1 MDQSKVRRRLKIG
14 LSLPVAY
21 IQALARYNWQFLEI
35 GKRFSLALREH
46 YLPGEAFECGLL
58 NPALP
63 ASMIKGSIS
72 RSRLVAVQ
80 RKVNPMAWESALYN
94 KGVFYHICLAAGLPV
109 PALYAV
115 IPRKVRGW
123 TSFGRM
129 PRTSVEWEEFFV
141 RDCPQSF
148 VIKPCRSEYGVG
160 LFFAE
165 RQGDRFL
172 LNDGTSLTSRELV
185 GKILDNPEFDSY
197 VIQERIHN
205 SPELA
210 PLGEVRGVHSFRVVT
225 LIGDDGEARVV
236 AADMKIIT
244 GDNVASNLAHGSRGN
259 YIADIDRDTG
269 CLRTVLAIDIRNGGY
284 KKLSHHPETGA
295 DLEGLRIPQWG
306 CITALAKKAAAVFS
320 PVGTIGWDIALRETG
335 PCIMEGNIWYSPS
348 LTGYLRDYW
357 AISYE

>member
-1 MDQSKVRRRLKIG
+1 MDSEQLRRRIRLVY
-14 LSLPVAY
+14 SLPVVFMR
-21 IQALARYNWQFLEI
+21 ALVRYRWQFLEI
-35 GKRFSLALREH
+35 GKRCVLALREH
-46 YLPGEAFECGLL
+46 YMPGEAFECGLL
-58 NPALP
+58 DPNVP

-80 RKVNPMAWESALYN
+80 RKVNPKAWESALYN
-94 KGVFYHICLAAGLPV
+94 KGIFYHICLAAGIPV
-109 PALYAV
+109 PTLYAV
-115 IPRKVRGW
+115 VPRKVRGW

-129 PRTSVEWEEFFV
+129 PRTSAEWEEFFEQ
-141 RDCPQSF
+141 DCPHSM
-148 VIKPCRSEYGVG
+148 VIKPCRSEYGIG

-172 LNDGTSLTSRELV
+172 LNDGALLTSRELV

-197 VIQERIHN
+197 VVQERIHN
-205 SPELA
+205 SPALA
-210 PLGEVRGVHSFRVVT
+210 PLGDVRGVHSFRVVT

-269 CLRTVLAIDIRNGGY
+269 CLRSVLAIDVGKGGY
-284 KKLSHHPETGA
+284 KKLSRHPETGA
-295 DLEGLRIPQWG
+295 DLQGFRIPQWD

-320 PVGTIGWDIALRETG
+320 PVGTIGWDVALRETG
-335 PCIMEGNIWYSPS
+335 PCVMEGNIWYSPS